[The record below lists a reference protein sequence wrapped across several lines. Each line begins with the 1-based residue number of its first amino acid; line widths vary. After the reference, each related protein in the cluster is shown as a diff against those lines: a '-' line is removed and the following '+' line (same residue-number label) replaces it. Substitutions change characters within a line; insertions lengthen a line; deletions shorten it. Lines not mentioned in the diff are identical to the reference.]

1 MLCSSQTRRK
11 PGLAL
16 YFPMERKEWIYI
28 GTSGWVYKEWA
39 NDFYKGLKSKDHFP
53 HYITQFPTVEINA
66 TFYRLPNLNMVHGWR
81 NKAPEGFIFA
91 VKGSRYITHIKRLNN
106 LEGSV
111 NMFIRRISPMKE
123 KLGPLLWQLPP
134 SFKKDLPRL
143 EKFLK
148 RLPKHLSQA
157 IEFRH
162 PDWMSDDAF
171 DLLRKYNAGFV
182 SVSSMRMPM
191 NLSVTSDFVYI
202 RFHGL
207 VGGAR
212 HDYTREELEPWAA
225 HIREQAAS
233 GKKVF
238 VYFNNDLN
246 VRAPNNAKALM
257 EMCGNLVV
265 HPFAGAKED
274 LPMAA

>member
-1 MLCSSQTRRK
+1 
-11 PGLAL
+11 
-16 YFPMERKEWIYI
+16 MERKERIFI

-39 NDFYKGLKSKDHFP
+39 NNFYKGLKAKEHFP
-53 HYITQFPTVEINA
+53 HYVTQFPTVEINA
-66 TFYRLPNLNMVHGWR
+66 SFYRLPNLKMVHGWR
-81 NKAPEGFIFA
+81 AKAPEGFLFA

-111 NMFIRRISPMKE
+111 NMFVRRISPMKE

-148 RLPKHLSQA
+148 RLPRHLSQA

-162 PDWMSDDAF
+162 PDWMSDDTF
-171 DLLRKYNAGFV
+171 DLLRKYNTAFV

-191 NLSVTSDFVYI
+191 NFSVTSDLVYL

-207 VGGAR
+207 AGGAR
-212 HDYTREELEPWAA
+212 HDYTREELQPWAD
-225 HIREQAAS
+225 HIRAQAAM
-233 GKKVF
+233 GKNVF

-246 VRAPNNAKALM
+246 VRAPNNAKLLM
-257 EMCGNLVV
+257 EMCGDLVAQ
-265 HPFAGAKED
+265 PFAGRAND